1 MSFFD
6 SLNTSATGL
15 TAQSLRMDIIS
26 QNMANIDT
34 TRTAEGGPYKRK
46 TVLFK
51 EISNDKNP
59 FRSMFNTA
67 LNNSAN
73 NSSVSGVKVDRIAVD
88 NTEGPK
94 EYNPSH
100 PDADENGYVQ
110 KPNVNVVEEMVNM
123 ISANRAYEANI
134 TAVNIT
140 KGMINKTLEIGK

>member
-1 MSFFD
+1 MSFFS
-6 SLNTSATGL
+6 SLNTSGTAL

-46 TVLFK
+46 TVIFS
-51 EISNDKNP
+51 EISNDKNS
-59 FRSMFNTA
+59 FRSMFNTV
-67 LNNSAN
+67 LSNETTNSL
-73 NSSVSGVKVDRIAVD
+73 SGVKVEKIEVD
-88 NTEGPK
+88 NSEGPK
-94 EYNPSH
+94 EYNPNH
-100 PDADENGYVQ
+100 PDADENGYVT

>member
-6 SLNTSATGL
+6 SLNTSATAL

-26 QNMANIDT
+26 QNMSNIDT
-34 TRTAEGGPYKRK
+34 TRTAQGGPYKRK
-46 TVLFK
+46 AVIFK
-51 EISNDKNP
+51 EINNNKNS
-59 FRSMFNTA
+59 FKSM
-67 LNNSAN
+67 LNKSIGDTQNL
-73 NSSVSGVKVDRIAVD
+73 SGVKIDKIVED

-100 PDADENGYVQ
+100 PDADEKGYVT

-140 KGMINKTLEIGK
+140 KGMISKTLEIGR

>member
-1 MSFFD
+1 MSFFS
-6 SLNTSATGL
+6 SLNTSGTAL

-46 TVLFK
+46 TVIFS
-51 EISNDKNP
+51 EISNDKNS

-67 LNNSAN
+67 LNNETT
-73 NSSVSGVKVDRIAVD
+73 NSLSGVKVEKIEVD
-88 NTEGPK
+88 NSEGPK
-94 EYNPSH
+94 EYNPNH
-100 PDADENGYVQ
+100 PDADENGYVT

-140 KGMINKTLEIGK
+140 KGMINKTLEIEK